1 MNTITL
7 VSHGVSV
14 NRRLKIM
21 AESLKVPTSSGELIE
36 IPGVGSIQARIISSH
51 RREGMVRDKKQ
62 AKNEPIYPKSKS
74 LLFHCHGGGFVA
86 QSSKSH
92 LVYLNEWANH
102 LNIPILS
109 IDYSLAPEA
118 PYPLALN
125 EILFAYC
132 WALNNCEL
140 LGSTCEKI
148 ILAGDSAGA
157 NLCLATLLK
166 CIDMKIRKPDGIY
179 IAYCPILVGFDPSPS
194 RMLCLMDPLL
204 TYGFIMRCL
213 KAYSHSAEDFRHNEK
228 LEEIKRAKA
237 SRNEELKLNQE
248 NDLDTVFS
256 EEEKSDSFE
265 EISCFERHQ
274 TDSNPQAQISQV
286 SEGASNDTLAGASL
300 LTGTDN
306 KDININNT
314 IEIIS
319 PIDSIRSATS
329 LEEDSLPITI
339 QKNEKKLSTN
349 GELIE
354 IELPQSTS
362 MQDNS
367 NLDDTKFVDD
377 YIEKYIVEA
386 KQVDDGTFKPFLR
399 QLSKTSSEENI
410 VLDVSREMLTV
421 QNLQEKVQS
430 VVDTVSSTLTEITTS
445 NRPII
450 RNCLIEDVDD
460 SHSRA
465 SSHKLVRTPS
475 SDFIFTV
482 PKDPFMSPFY
492 ADDDALRQFPPI
504 KITTLSLCPF
514 LDDSITFAKRLRD
527 VNVDIQFDIVEGLP
541 HGFLNFS
548 RVKIIFNYNFFSTNL
563 SYFLHSYRRKPMK
576 ALN

>member
-7 VSHGVSV
+7 VSHGVAV
-14 NRRLKIM
+14 NRRLKI
-21 AESLKVPTSSGELIE
+21 ATETLKVATNSGEVIE
-36 IPGVGSIQARIISSH
+36 IPGVGVVLARIISSH
-51 RREGMVRDKKQ
+51 RREGMVGDKKIE
-62 AKNEPIYPKSKS
+62 KNEQILPKSKS
-74 LLFHCHGGGFVA
+74 LIFHCHGGGFVS

-102 LNIPILS
+102 LNVPILS

-118 PYPLALN
+118 PYPRALN

-157 NLCLATLLK
+157 NLCLAMLLK
-166 CIDMKIRKPDGIY
+166 TIDMKIRKPDGIF
-179 IAYCPILVGFDPSPS
+179 IAYCPVLVGFDPSPS

-204 TYGFIMRCL
+204 TYGFVMRCL
-213 KAYSHSAEDFRHNEK
+213 KAYSHSSEETKRLEK
-228 LEEIKRAKA
+228 LEELKSAKA
-237 SRNEELKLNQE
+237 SRNEELKRKAL
-248 NDLDTVFS
+248 VFTEHDQDMILS
-256 EEEKSDSFE
+256 DEEKSDSFE

-274 TDSNPQAQISQV
+274 SDSNPQAQISQV
-286 SEGASNDTLAGASL
+286 SDGTSNDTLAGASF

-306 KDININNT
+306 RDSIINGT

-339 QKNEKKLSTN
+339 QKNEKRQST
-349 GELIE
+349 GEFADV
-354 IELPQSTS
+354 ELPPTTSRPNNSTIS
-362 MQDNS
+362 DNS
-367 NLDDTKFVDD
+367 KYVDD
-377 YIEKYIVEA
+377 YIEKYVVDA
-386 KQVDDGTFKPFLR
+386 KQFDDGSFKPILR
-399 QLSKTSSEENI
+399 QVSKTNSEENI
-410 VLDVSREMLTV
+410 VLDVSRDALSV

-430 VVDTVSSTLTEITTS
+430 VASTIVDSVSSTIAQITTS

-450 RNCLIEDVDD
+450 RDRSVDED
-460 SHSRA
+460 SHSHLSKHER
-465 SSHKLVRTPS
+465 LVKTPS

-482 PKDPFMSPFY
+482 PKDPFLSPFF
-492 ADDDALRQFPPI
+492 ADDDALQHFPPI
-504 KITTLSLCPF
+504 KIITLSLCPF
-514 LDDSITFAKRLRD
+514 FDDSITFAKRLRD
-527 VNVDIQFDIVEGLP
+527 LNVDIQLDILDGLP

-548 RVKIIFNYNFFSTNL
+548 RVIS
-563 SYFLHSYRRKPMK
+563 
-576 ALN
+576 